1 LKENTMKKLMAICFA
16 LSLLAF
22 GVASAQDTMKDEHKK
37 ADASKKA
44 TKVTG
49 KLGDDGKTFVSDTDS
64 KSWTVTNPD
73 AVKGHEGHHVV
84 LTAHVDTDKGE
95 VHVVSLK
102 MAK

>member
-1 LKENTMKKLMAICFA
+1 MKKLMAICFA

-22 GVASAQDTMKDEHKK
+22 GVASAQDAMKDEHKK
-37 ADASKKA
+37 ADASKKATKA

-49 KLGDDGKTFVSDTDS
+49 KLGDDGKTFVGDADR
-64 KSWTVTNPD
+64 KSWTVANPD

-84 LTAHVDTDKGE
+84 LTAHVDADKGE
-95 VHVVSLK
+95 VQVVSLK

>member
-1 LKENTMKKLMAICFA
+1 MKKLMAICFA
-16 LSLLAF
+16 LSLLGS
-22 GVASAQDTMKDEHKK
+22 GVASAQDTMKDDHKK

-49 KLGDDGKTFVSDTDS
+49 KLGGDGKTFVGDTDS

-84 LTAHVDTDKGE
+84 LTAHVDADKGE
-95 VHVVSLK
+95 IKVVSLK

>member
-1 LKENTMKKLMAICFA
+1 MKKLLTICFA
-16 LSLLAF
+16 LSFLAF
-22 GVASAQDTMKDEHKK
+22 GAASAQDAMKDDHMK

-49 KLGDDGKTFVSDTDS
+49 KLGDDGKTFVSDKDS
-64 KSWTVTNPD
+64 KSWTVTNPE

-84 LTAHVDTDKGE
+84 LTAHVDADKGE